1 MARLGTDF
9 TIATPA
15 FPDNRRT
22 VFKGYLFVGDV
33 LLNESGMQHHPLTPM
48 TDPNLLRVLAAQT
61 RRKVGLIDH
70 AVVARGSAA
79 IRERIAAL
87 RAEGVEIA
95 IVDAVSNDDLL
106 ALGPALKG
114 MPW

>member
-1 MARLGTDF
+1 MPWWRAAAR
-9 TIATPA
+9 
-15 FPDNRRT
+15 
-22 VFKGYLFVGDV
+22 
-33 LLNESGMQHHPLTPM
+33 
-48 TDPNLLRVLAAQT
+48 
-61 RRKVGLIDH
+61 
-70 AVVARGSAA
+70 

-106 ALGPALKG
+106 ALGPALKD